1 VRLAGKIEV
10 QRDEFIDF
18 EQKTAKT
25 G

>member
-25 G
+25 S